1 MAAGSIVALGSCT
14 QKASSALRKRFAF
27 DCYIGKH
34 SRADYFFDDDDD
46 FDNDFYD
53 DDYYSSD
60 DDHIHSEDPSSLTFD
75 YPATASASASSSDT
89 GSSYPTMLRSSLR
102 SSRALS
108 SLSRQATVAAARD
121 LRDHFPSRHTL
132 ESSLHTLSLSPSS
145 RPSLNHPSSNPGSS
159 TSSRIGI
166 APQNLFLLP
175 PFLKSTPSP
184 GPSYTNRATDNDPES
199 PPTPTN
205 ATESTVITDS
215 SDPNVSRFYQY
226 GISVS
231 YVSKSKR
238 WDPGNTFNFSP
249 YKRVSFEENWALRKK
264 ARPKT
269 GQDAFFVSRVSDT
282 GAVAFGVAD
291 GVGGYSMSGIDSAD
305 FSHTLCE
312 DMAEIS
318 YHSEVP
324 MRADMLIEA
333 GYISACSNPN
343 VLGGG
348 STACVGIAKPDGTM
362 EAANLGDSGF
372 VILRGGRVH
381 HTSQP
386 QTHAFNTPFQ
396 LSVIPLE
403 VIEQARKFGGP
414 IPISDRPRDAH
425 VDIHDL
431 QHGDVLIF
439 ATDGLWDNLSAQDV
453 LRLVSN
459 EMVSAGGWIETPDHG
474 IQTGEDLSRLV
485 DEDGE
490 KTSIQGVIAK
500 KVASKAKDMSVNTKV
515 DGPFAKEVR
524 RYFPGEV
531 YHGGKRDDICVLC
544 CVVVEWAVPTPKSE
558 KTEVPVDD
566 AEKQIEAA
574 PETPK
579 TPEQQPPTTPPPP
592 QTPPTEEV
600 PPPQKEEAISAFAAD
615 HLRGLPGGGG
625 PGAPSPRL

>member
-1 MAAGSIVALGSCT
+1 MAAGSTVALGSCT
-14 QKASSALRKRFAF
+14 LQASSALRKQF
-27 DCYIGKH
+27 DLNHPDAG
-34 SRADYFFDDDDD
+34 RDDYSFFDDDDD
-46 FDNDFYD
+46 YNYYD
-53 DDYYSSD
+53 DDCYASD
-60 DDHIHSEDPSSLTFD
+60 DDHALSEDPSSII
-75 YPATASASASSSDT
+75 YPSSTS
-89 GSSYPTMLRSSLR
+89 PIMLRSSLR
-102 SSRALS
+102 SSKALS
-108 SLSRQATVAAARD
+108 SLSRQAAVAAARD

-132 ESSLHTLSLSPSS
+132 ENSLHTLSLSPP
-145 RPSLNHPSSNPGSS
+145 RPSPASLSA
-159 TSSRIGI
+159 SSRIGI
-166 APQNLFLLP
+166 PPHSLRVLSLP
-175 PFLKSTPSP
+175 PFLQGTPSP
-184 GPSYTNRATDNDPES
+184 GPSYTNRATDADPET
-199 PPTPTN
+199 PPIPTN

-215 SDPNVSRFYQY
+215 SDVNTSRFFQY
-226 GISVS
+226 GVSVS
-231 YVSKSKR
+231 YVSKSRR
-238 WDPGNTFNFSP
+238 WDPSNTFNFSP

-264 ARPKT
+264 GRPKT

-381 HTSQP
+381 FTSQP

-414 IPISDRPRDAH
+414 VPISDRPRDAH
-425 VDIHDL
+425 VDLHDL

-439 ATDGLWDNLSAQDV
+439 ATDGLWDNVSAQDV

-459 EMVSAGGWIETPDHG
+459 EMVAAGGWVETPEHG
-474 IQTGEDLSRLV
+474 IQIGQDLSRLV
-485 DEDGE
+485 DDDME
-490 KTSIQGVIAK
+490 KPSIQAAIAK

-544 CVVVEWAVPTPKSE
+544 CVVVEWTVPAPKLDKPEAAAVG
-558 KTEVPVDD
+558 D
-566 AEKQIEAA
+566 AEKKIEATT
-574 PETPK
+574 PEPPK
-579 TPEQQPPTTPPPP
+579 APEQQPPTTPPPP
-592 QTPPTEEV
+592 QTPPAEEV

-615 HLRGLPGGGG
+615 HMYLRGLPGGGG

>member
-1 MAAGSIVALGSCT
+1 MAAGSTVALGSCT
-14 QKASSALRKRFAF
+14 QNQFDSFRDKKRNRN
-27 DCYIGKH
+27 
-34 SRADYFFDDDDD
+34 SRADYFFDFDDLDDDD
-46 FDNDFYD
+46 FVDGHNNDGYD
-53 DDYYSSD
+53 EYYDGYYSSD
-60 DDHIHSEDPSSLTFD
+60 DDHNHSEDPASSLIFG
-75 YPATASASASSSDT
+75 SIGSSS
-89 GSSYPTMLRSSLR
+89 PTTKMLRSSLR
-102 SSRALS
+102 SSASRALS
-108 SLSRQATVAAARD
+108 ASLSRQATVAAARD
-121 LRDHFPSRHTL
+121 LRDHFPSRHIL
-132 ESSLHTLSLSPSS
+132 ENGLHTLSLSRPSS
-145 RPSLNHPSSNPGSS
+145 A
-159 TSSRIGI
+159 SSRIGI
-166 APQNLFLLP
+166 PPQSVYIRP
-175 PFLKSTPSP
+175 PFLQGTPSP
-184 GPSYTNRATDNDPES
+184 GPSYTNRATDNDNPE
-199 PPTPTN
+199 PPTIPNN
-205 ATESTVITDS
+205 ATESTVITDP
-215 SDPNVSRFYQY
+215 SDPGVSKFFQY
-226 GISVS
+226 GVSVS

-249 YKRVSFEENWALRKK
+249 YKRVSFEEEWGLRKK

-291 GVGGYSMSGIDSAD
+291 GVGGYSLSGIDSAD

-459 EMVSAGGWIETPDHG
+459 EMVAAGGWIETPGHG
-474 IQTGEDLSRLV
+474 IQPGEDLSRLV

-490 KTSIQGVIAK
+490 KASLQGVIAK

-544 CVVVEWAVPTPKSE
+544 CVVVEWAVPTPKVE
-558 KTEVPVDD
+558 K
-566 AEKQIEAA
+566 
-574 PETPK
+574 PETSTEDADKKVETSPADQSPN
-579 TPEQQPPTTPPPP
+579 TPDQQPPTTPLPIPPLP
-592 QTPPTEEV
+592 SSQTPPAEEE
-600 PPPQKEEAISAFAAD
+600 PPQKEEVLSAFVAD
-615 HLRGLPGGGG
+615 HLSVRGLPGGGG

>member
-1 MAAGSIVALGSCT
+1 MAAGSTVALGSCT
-14 QKASSALRKRFAF
+14 QEASPALQKQVAF
-27 DCYIGKH
+27 GCYNSGSGRIR
-34 SRADYFFDDDDD
+34 SRADYFFDDD
-46 FDNDFYD
+46 YD
-53 DDYYSSD
+53 DDSNNEFYEDYDDYDYCSSD
-60 DDHIHSEDPSSLTFD
+60 DDRIPSEDPSSLVFNRIE
-75 YPATASASASSSDT
+75 SH
-89 GSSYPTMLRSSLR
+89 PTMLRSSLR
-102 SSRALS
+102 SSKALS
-108 SLSRQATVAAARD
+108 SLSRQAAVAAARD

-132 ESSLHTLSLSPSS
+132 ESSLHTLSLFPPRPSPNPSS
-145 RPSLNHPSSNPGSS
+145 SC
-159 TSSRIGI
+159 SSRIGI
-166 APQNLFLLP
+166 PPQNLFQLP
-175 PFLKSTPSP
+175 PFKSTPSP

-199 PPTPTN
+199 PPIPTN

-215 SDPNVSRFYQY
+215 SDPNVSRFFQY
-226 GISVS
+226 GVSVS
-231 YVSKSKR
+231 YVSKSRR
-238 WDPGNTFNFSP
+238 WDPSNTFNFSP
-249 YKRVSFEENWALRKK
+249 YKRVSFEDNWVLRKK

-348 STACVGIAKPDGTM
+348 STACVGVAKPDGTM

-425 VDIHDL
+425 VDTHDL

-459 EMVSAGGWIETPDHG
+459 EMVAAGGWVETPDHG

-490 KTSIQGVIAK
+490 KASIQGVIAK
-500 KVASKAKDMSVNTKV
+500 KVASKAKDMSVNTKI

-544 CVVVEWAVPTPKSE
+544 CIVVEWAVPTPKPE
-558 KTEVPVDD
+558 KTETPVDD
-566 AEKQIEAA
+566 AEKKIEAA
-574 PETPK
+574 PEPPK
-579 TPEQQPPTTPPPP
+579 APEQQPPTTPPPP
-592 QTPPTEEV
+592 QSPPAEEV